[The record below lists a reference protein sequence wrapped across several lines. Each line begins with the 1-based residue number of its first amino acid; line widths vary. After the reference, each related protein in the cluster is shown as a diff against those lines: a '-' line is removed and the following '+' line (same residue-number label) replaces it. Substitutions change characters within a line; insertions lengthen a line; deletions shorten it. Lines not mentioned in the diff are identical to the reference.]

1 MIGLALGKHGA
12 GELNYSSDIDPILL
26 FDRERLARRASDDPG
41 EAAQRYARRVVA
53 LLALILMPPLA
64 LAAYL
69 LAVLVMPPRYELK
82 RWLD

>member
-1 MIGLALGKHGA
+1 MTPWPKDLVHRKLTGVCAGIAQLLGI
-12 GELNYSSDIDPILL
+12 S
-26 FDRERLARRASDDPG
+26 RVTV
-41 EAAQRYARRVVA
+41 RVVA
-53 LLALILMPPLA
+53 LLALILVPPLA

>member
-1 MIGLALGKHGA
+1 MTPWPKDLAHRKLIGVCAGLAKGLGV
-12 GELNYSSDIDPILL
+12 S
-26 FDRERLARRASDDPG
+26 
-41 EAAQRYARRVVA
+41 RVTVRVAA

-69 LAVLVMPPRYELK
+69 LAVLIMPPRRELK

>member
-1 MIGLALGKHGA
+1 MTPWPKDRVHRKLTGVCAGIAKRLGI
-12 GELNYSSDIDPILL
+12 S
-26 FDRERLARRASDDPG
+26 RVTV
-41 EAAQRYARRVVA
+41 RVVA
-53 LLALILMPPLA
+53 LLALILVPPLA

>member
-1 MIGLALGKHGA
+1 MSPWPKDLTHRKLTGVCAGLANGLG
-12 GELNYSSDIDPILL
+12 SS
-26 FDRERLARRASDDPG
+26 
-41 EAAQRYARRVVA
+41 RVTVRVLA

-69 LAVLVMPPRYELK
+69 LAVLIMPPRRELK

>member
-1 MIGLALGKHGA
+1 MRLWPKDLVHRKLTGVCAGIANRLGV
-12 GELNYSSDIDPILL
+12 S
-26 FDRERLARRASDDPG
+26 
-41 EAAQRYARRVVA
+41 RVTVRIVA
-53 LLALILMPPLA
+53 LIALILLPPVT

>member
-1 MIGLALGKHGA
+1 MTPWPKDLVHRKLTGVCAGIAKRLGI
-12 GELNYSSDIDPILL
+12 S
-26 FDRERLARRASDDPG
+26 RVTV
-41 EAAQRYARRVVA
+41 RVVV
-53 LLALILMPPLA
+53 LLALILVPPLA

>member
-1 MIGLALGKHGA
+1 MTPWPKDIVHRKLTGVCAGIAKRLGI
-12 GELNYSSDIDPILL
+12 S
-26 FDRERLARRASDDPG
+26 RVTV
-41 EAAQRYARRVVA
+41 RVVA
-53 LLALILMPPLA
+53 LLALILVPPLA

>member
-1 MIGLALGKHGA
+1 MSPWPKDLVHRKLTGVCAGIAKRLGV
-12 GELNYSSDIDPILL
+12 S
-26 FDRERLARRASDDPG
+26 RVTV
-41 EAAQRYARRVVA
+41 RVVA
-53 LLALILMPPLA
+53 LLALILMPPLT

>member
-1 MIGLALGKHGA
+1 MTPWPKDLVHCKLTGVCAGIAKRLGI
-12 GELNYSSDIDPILL
+12 S
-26 FDRERLARRASDDPG
+26 RVTV
-41 EAAQRYARRVVA
+41 RVVA
-53 LLALILMPPLA
+53 LLALILVPPLA

>member
-1 MIGLALGKHGA
+1 MTPWPKDLVNRKLTGVCAGIAKRLGI
-12 GELNYSSDIDPILL
+12 S
-26 FDRERLARRASDDPG
+26 RVTV
-41 EAAQRYARRVVA
+41 RVVA
-53 LLALILMPPLA
+53 LLALILVPPLA

>member
-1 MIGLALGKHGA
+1 MTPWPKDLAHRKLTGVCAGLARGLGV
-12 GELNYSSDIDPILL
+12 S
-26 FDRERLARRASDDPG
+26 RVTV
-41 EAAQRYARRVVA
+41 RVVA